1 MPNLVETCLRVQ
13 NASRPHVKYDRL
25 NGAGGDLT
33 EEIFLNDLV
42 DARAFV
48 PVALKT
54 NFLRIWA
61 DVPEIAGATPAHEQD
76 FITRRLVL
84 EFAALAPVV
93 DLGPNWA

>member
-33 EEIFLNDLV
+33 EEILLNDLV

-54 NFLRIWA
+54 DFLRIWA
-61 DVPEIAGATPAHEQD
+61 GVPEIAGATPAHERD
-76 FITRRLVL
+76 FITRQLVL